1 VRGSGAVAAAA
12 VNETEDTVAAVAV
25 VHHRVRTAQGDQGQ
39 VQGPDL
45 MTALHRGPGAV
56 PGREVGQVLVNIP
69 VDAVVVRIPLPRL
82 THVPGLE
89 LDLHLEVMIRSKLT
103 SLVSAILFTLRI
115 RIANCTVWIIA
126 FSS

>member
-1 VRGSGAVAAAA
+1 MRGSGAVAAAA
-12 VNETEDTVAAVAV
+12 VSETEDTVAAVAV
-25 VHHRVRTAQGDQGQ
+25 VHHRVRTAQEGQGQ

-69 VDAVVVRIPLPRL
+69 VVVRIPLPHL

-103 SLVSAILFTLRI
+103 SLVAAIFFTLRI